1 MPEAKSEQL
10 QQAPALL
17 LATPLQGRDSYM
29 LGEPTVRLLDS
40 MLFQGI
46 WSTEVPQDC
55 CPTPQC
61 LVSWT
66 SWLLKP
72 SLQKGLPL
80 RTGEATIL
88 LLQVLGP
95 GLLFLVYLY
104 CLWDLLLQCRLGAP
118 PLEAS
123 LGWPFSPVLR
133 ASWCWMSGG
142 ITPHMSPEARVVR
155 CPRGSSLPRTGV
167 LPWFS
172 AKFLQRALSIN
183 HWHKNS

>member
-17 LATPLQGRDSYM
+17 LATPLQGRDSYV

-40 MLFQGI
+40 ILFQGI

-61 LVSWT
+61 LVSWI

-72 SLQKGLPL
+72 SLQKGLPS
-80 RTGEATIL
+80 RTGEAMVL

-95 GLLFLVYLY
+95 GLLFLSICTVSGISCYIVGWGFL
-104 CLWDLLLQCRLGAP
+104 LWKPLWVGPSLQ
-118 PLEAS
+118 
-123 LGWPFSPVLR
+123 F
-133 ASWCWMSGG
+133 
-142 ITPHMSPEARVVR
+142 
-155 CPRGSSLPRTGV
+155 
-167 LPWFS
+167 
-172 AKFLQRALSIN
+172 
-183 HWHKNS
+183 